1 MGFVVGQGENCV
13 DQFERLFCIFS
24 VNTCRVM
31 RPAIA
36 KAAKT
41 MAGFAVLLISGE
53 QLADFTFQIPLFD
66 ALGLRQGFDSR
77 PS

>member
-36 KAAKT
+36 KAAKM
-41 MAGFAVLLISGE
+41 MASLPVLFILGE
-53 QLADFTFQIPLFD
+53 QLVDLAFQIPLFD